1 MKTLELI
8 SFELCPFVQRSVIT
22 LLKKDVDFKITYIDL
37 ANKPDWF
44 LALSPLG
51 KVPVLRVDDDVLFES
66 AVINEYLDEITPGSL
81 LPQEALPKAKA
92 RAWIEYSSQQLMNQY
107 QLTMAKTEADF
118 KEKSNNVSVGLQ
130 RLEAVIQGSYFN
142 GDDFSLV
149 DSALAP
155 LLMRY
160 SILERQLGHRFIE
173 RGSKL
178 EALSHNLLEQHYVK
192 QSVVGDFKQK
202 LLTYLDRNQ
211 SYLVS
216 QA

>member
-81 LPQEALPKAKA
+81 LPQEPLPKAKA

-160 SILERQLGHRFIE
+160 SILEQQLGHRFIE

-192 QSVVGDFKQK
+192 QSVVSDFKQK